1 MTPPDLLSQLL
12 ALSLQRWFRDAFVEL
27 TRYFEQMSTTQY
39 GILAAATVAFGFL
52 CLRGYQIRP

>member
-1 MTPPDLLSQLL
+1 MTPQDLLSHVV
-12 ALSLQRWFRDAFVEL
+12 AWSLQRWFRDAYVEL

-52 CLRGYQIRP
+52 CLRGYQLRP